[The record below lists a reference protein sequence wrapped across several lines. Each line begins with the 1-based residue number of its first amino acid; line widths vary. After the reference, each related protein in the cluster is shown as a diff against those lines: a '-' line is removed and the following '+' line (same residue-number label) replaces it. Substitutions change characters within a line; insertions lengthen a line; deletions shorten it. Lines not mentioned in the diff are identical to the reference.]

1 MLDAVT
7 LSVVPGTCTG
17 LVGPNGCGK
26 TTLFDVMTGFVRA
39 DSGALLVH
47 GQPIGRPDPPRL
59 ARQGIAR
66 TFQECRVWQDMSVV
80 AHVLVA
86 LRAVRGCRLGPRRPT
101 RGERAVVRRLMETV
115 GLDVADAD
123 TAVGTMPSI
132 ERRRVELARALA
144 LDPSV
149 LLVDEIS
156 AGLNPAES
164 RELLRLVAGLRRSRP
179 GLAVILVEHKLDLLF
194 DLADRIV
201 VMSGGRVHADGDAS
215 AIRADPASLAPY
227 LGWLAVGR
235 GTASRLGDRAPLA
248 HPIGGDGS

>member
-7 LSVVPGTCTG
+7 LSVMPGTCIG

-26 TTLFDVMTGFVRA
+26 TTLFNVMTGFVRA

-47 GQPIGRPDPPRL
+47 NKPIGRPDPFRL
-59 ARQGIAR
+59 ARQGIGR
-66 TFQECRVWQDMSVV
+66 TFQESRVWSDLSVV
-80 AHVLVA
+80 ANILVA
-86 LRAVRGCRLGPRRPT
+86 LRAVRGFPLGPRRPT
-101 RGERAVVRRLMETV
+101 RAERAVVQRLMEAV
-115 GLDVADAD
+115 GLDVADAS
-123 TAVGTMPSI
+123 AAAGTTPLI
-132 ERRRVELARALA
+132 ERRRIELARALA

-164 RELLRLVAGLRRSRP
+164 RELLRLVAELRRSRP

-201 VMSGGRVHADGDAS
+201 VMSSGRVHADADPRT
-215 AIRADPASLAPY
+215 IRADPASLTPY
-227 LGWLAVGR
+227 LGRLAAGR
-235 GTASRLGDRAPLA
+235 GRSEPLSRPGPLA
-248 HPIGGDGS
+248 